1 MKNDYFLFTDHLA
14 VGYQGKALIEELDIH
29 IKKGEILAMIGP
41 NGAGKSTILKTIT
54 KYLKEIK
61 GTILM
66 DSSDI
71 KNMTNQEFSTK
82 TSIVFTEKI
91 KTEMMTCKDIV
102 ATGRYPY
109 TGRMGILTKD
119 DHNKVSKAMELV
131 HITKLRDRDYTKI
144 SDGQRQRV
152 LLARA
157 ICQEPQLIVLD
168 EPTSFLDIYYK
179 LELLE
184 IIKKLAHKK
193 KIAVFMSIHELDL
206 AQKIA
211 DYVLCVKDG
220 KVFQYGKPEDIFKEE
235 VIQEL
240 YNLNNGSYNSLFGSL
255 EMNQTLGIPK
265 VFVIAGGGSGIMTY
279 RKLQQKGIPFIT
291 GILHK
296 NDIDYQVAKHLANA
310 VIIEESFEPISDTVF
325 EKAKVAIRN
334 CDYIL
339 NCLKQTGTMNERNL
353 ELIQT
358 AEQSGLKQVYT
369 IDELD
374 EKLFD
379 SKII

>member
-1 MKNDYFLFTDHLA
+1 MENDYFLYTEDLT
-14 VGYQGKALIEELDIH
+14 VGYQGKALIKELNIH

-61 GTILM
+61 GTIFM

-71 KNMTNQEFSTK
+71 KKMTNQEFSKK

-91 KTEMMTCKDIV
+91 KTEWMTCRDVV

-109 TGRMGILTKD
+109 TGRMGILTREDYK
-119 DHNKVSKAMELV
+119 KVSEAMEIV
-131 HITKLRDRDYTKI
+131 HITELMDCDYTKI

-168 EPTSFLDIYYK
+168 EPTSFLDIHYK

-184 IIKKLAHKK
+184 VIKKLVREK
-193 KIAVFMSIHELDL
+193 KISVFLSIHELDL

-220 KVFQYGKPEDIFKEE
+220 KVFRYGKPEQIFKEG
-235 VIQEL
+235 IIGEL
-240 YNLNNGSYNSLFGSL
+240 YHLNNGSYNPLFGSL
-255 EMNQTLGIPK
+255 EMNQTVGTPK

-291 GILHK
+291 GILHE
-296 NDIDYQVAKHLANA
+296 NDIDYQVAKTLANK
-310 VIIEESFEPISDTVF
+310 VIEEKSFEPISDSAY

-334 CDYIL
+334 CDYIV
-339 NCLKQTGTMNERNL
+339 NCLKESGTMNKRNL
-353 ELIQT
+353 ELLQD
-358 AEQSGLKQVYT
+358 AKELGLKQVDT
-369 IDELD
+369 MDEM
-374 EKLFD
+374 ESSF
-379 SKII
+379 IV

>member
-1 MKNDYFLFTDHLA
+1 MENDYFLFTDHLA

-91 KTEMMTCKDIV
+91 KTEMMTCKDVV

-109 TGRMGILTKD
+109 TGRMGILTKE
-119 DHNKVSKAMELV
+119 DHNKVNKAMELV
-131 HITKLRDRDYTKI
+131 HITKLRDRDYTRI

-206 AQKIA
+206 AQKVA

-240 YNLNNGSYNSLFGSL
+240 YNLNNGSYDSLFGSL

-310 VIIEESFEPISDTVF
+310 VIIEESFEPISDAVF

-374 EKLFD
+374 GKIFD
-379 SKII
+379 

>member
-1 MKNDYFLFTDHLA
+1 MEHDYFLFTDHLA

-71 KNMTNQEFSTK
+71 NTMTNKEFSTK

-91 KTEMMTCKDIV
+91 KTEMMTCKDVV

-109 TGRMGILTKD
+109 TGRMGILTRED
-119 DHNKVSKAMELV
+119 RSKVNQAMELV
-131 HITKLRDRDYTKI
+131 HITNLKDRDYTKI

-206 AQKIA
+206 AQKVA

-220 KVFQYGKPEDIFKEE
+220 KVFRYGKPEDIFKEE

-240 YNLNNGSYNSLFGSL
+240 YHLNNGSYNALFGSL
-255 EMNQTLGIPK
+255 EMNQTFGRPN
-265 VFVIAGGGSGIMTY
+265 VFVIAGGGSGITTY

-310 VIIEESFEPISDTVF
+310 VIVEESFEPISDAVY
-325 EKAKVAIRN
+325 EKAKVAIRK

-339 NCLKQTGTMNERNL
+339 NCLKQTGSMNERNL
-353 ELIQT
+353 ELLQT
-358 AEQSGLKQVYT
+358 AEKAGLKKLHT
-369 IDELD
+369 TDELD
-374 EKLFD
+374 W
-379 SKII
+379 S

>member
-1 MKNDYFLFTDHLA
+1 MKNDYFLYTDHLT
-14 VGYQGKALIEELDIH
+14 VGYQGKALVEELDIH

-61 GTILM
+61 GTILI

-71 KNMTNQEFSTK
+71 KKMTNKEFSTK

-91 KTEMMTCKDIV
+91 KTELMTCKDVV

-109 TGRMGILTKD
+109 TGRMGILTRE
-119 DHNKVSKAMELV
+119 DHNKVSEAMELV
-131 HITKLRDRDYTKI
+131 HITKLMDCDYTRI

-184 IIKKLAHKK
+184 IIKKLANEK

-211 DYVLCVKDG
+211 DYVLCIKDG
-220 KVFQYGKPEDIFKEE
+220 RVLQYGKPEDIFKEE
-235 VIQEL
+235 VIQKL
-240 YNLNNGSYNSLFGSL
+240 YNLNNGSYNPLFGSL
-255 EMNQTLGIPK
+255 EMNHTVGTPK
-265 VFVIAGGGSGIMTY
+265 VFVIAGGGSGITTY

-291 GILHK
+291 GILHE
-296 NDIDYQVAKHLANA
+296 NDIDYQVAKNLANA
-310 VIIEESFEPISDTVF
+310 VIVEESFEPISDTVY
-325 EKAKVAIRN
+325 EKAKAAIRN

-339 NCLKQTGTMNERNL
+339 NCLKQLGTMNKRNL
-353 ELIQT
+353 ELLQA

-369 IDELD
+369 IDEMNGIIF
-374 EKLFD
+374 E
-379 SKII
+379 SKIE

>member
-1 MKNDYFLFTDHLA
+1 MEHDYFLFTDHLA

-66 DSSDI
+66 DSLDI
-71 KNMTNQEFSTK
+71 KTMTNQEFATR

-91 KTEMMTCKDIV
+91 KTEMMTCKDVV

-109 TGRMGILTKD
+109 TGRMGILSRD
-119 DHNKVSKAMELV
+119 DHNKVDEAMELV
-131 HITKLRDRDYTKI
+131 HITKLKDCDYTKI

-235 VIQEL
+235 VIREL
-240 YNLNNGSYNSLFGSL
+240 YNLNNGSYNALFGSL
-255 EMNQTLGIPK
+255 EMNQTLGTPK
-265 VFVIAGGGSGIMTY
+265 VFVIAGGGSGITTY

-310 VIIEESFEPISDTVF
+310 VIAEESFEPITDMVY

-334 CDYIL
+334 CDYIW
-339 NCLKQTGTMNERNL
+339 NCLKQTGIMNERNL
-353 ELIQT
+353 ELLQV
-358 AEQSGLKQVYT
+358 AEEAGLKQVYT
-369 IDELD
+369 IDEV
-374 EKLFD
+374 D
-379 SKII
+379 SIVL